1 MAVRGRLAV
10 RAHPTITRR
19 SIQERPKVRTRSAT
33 YPDHE
38 TAQWA
43 TQHVV
48 TANEQLIHR
57 WLAQST
63 RPRLTIEASWPSRS
77 EPVGRVLL
85 QAMMLAGRGSVDVR
99 AARVILKRD
108 ASRPHGFAVHATF
121 PIYL

>member
-1 MAVRGRLAV
+1 MNKIGNTDDSAGLRPEPPALVA
-10 RAHPTITRR
+10 TRT
-19 SIQERPKVRTRSAT
+19 ST
-33 YPDHE
+33 YPDRE

-43 TQHVV
+43 TQQVV
-48 TANEQLIHR
+48 TSNEQVIHR

-63 RPRLTIEASWPSRS
+63 RPRLTIEASWPSRP

-85 QAMMLAGRGSVDVR
+85 QAMMLAGREPVDVR

-121 PIYL
+121 PVYL

>member
-1 MAVRGRLAV
+1 MTPAESAAPVAN
-10 RAHPTITRR
+10 RA
-19 SIQERPKVRTRSAT
+19 AT
-33 YPDHE
+33 YPDRE

-48 TANEQLIHR
+48 TRNEQMIHR

-63 RPRLTIEASWPSRS
+63 RQRITIEAAWPSRT

-85 QAMMLAGRGSVDVR
+85 QAMMLAGRDAVEVR
-99 AARVILKRD
+99 AARVVLRRNA
-108 ASRPHGFAVHATF
+108 ASPHGFSVHRTF